1 MKYGKLFSFF
11 RRLNNITQEFSSN
24 KVSNLT
30 RAELFYFIKTLKE
43 NNYEGIPNDYIKLTN
58 SELKT
63 VVYNALKGL
72 YEKNSS
78 VTIQNREN
86 ITNEDLVKTF
96 TREEILDILT
106 DAFNHGNSLVPV
118 NYKALPIKELR
129 WITWLVMEFPE
140 APKRPT
146 FINVDLSIGEPP
158 KTK

>member
-43 NNYEGIPNDYIKLTN
+43 NNCEDIPNDYIKLTN
-58 SELKT
+58 SELKA
-63 VVYNALKGL
+63 VVYNALKAL

-78 VTIQNREN
+78 VTIQNSEN
-86 ITNEDLVKTF
+86 ITNEELVKTF

-106 DAFNHGNSLVPV
+106 EAFNNKNSLVPV
-118 NYKALPIKELR
+118 NYKALPIKALR

-140 APKRPT
+140 APKRPC
-146 FINVDLSIGEPP
+146 FIDVDLSIGEPP